1 MRKKSSISL
10 GPGASSLILIF
21 VMLSLSVLAMLAL
34 SSGYHDR
41 QMSLRSARISEEI
54 YALYEQAEET
64 REKIGETLGECM
76 ETSADETQY
85 LRAAAEALTGIG
97 DGIVPEENVVSW
109 EEKDGVYTLQCAVSI
124 GSYGQKSDRPGIWR
138 KHILTAD
145 RTQSEEEWD
154 EWN

>member
-1 MRKKSSISL
+1 MRKKDSISL

-41 QMSLRSARISEEI
+41 QMSLRSAEIAEEI

-64 REKIGETLGECM
+64 REKIGESLQKCL

-85 LRAAAEALTGIG
+85 LRAAAEAVSGIS

-124 GSYGQKSDRPGIWR
+124 GTYGQETDRPGIWK
-138 KHILTAD
+138 KHILLAD
-145 RTQSEEEWD
+145 RAQSEEEWD